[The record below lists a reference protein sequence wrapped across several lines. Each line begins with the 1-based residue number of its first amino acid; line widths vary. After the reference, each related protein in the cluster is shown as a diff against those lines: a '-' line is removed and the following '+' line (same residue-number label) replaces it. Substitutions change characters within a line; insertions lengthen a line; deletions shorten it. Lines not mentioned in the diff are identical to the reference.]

1 MSAVTII
8 IATFNSQRTLPLVLT
23 SIRKQS
29 YPRKYIQILIVD
41 GGSKDRTLKIAKNFG
56 CTVIHNSKVEPLYAK
71 YLGYMHAKGR
81 YIVYIDHD
89 EVIVNP
95 DSLKEKIMILEKN
108 PDIKVA
114 IASGYKSPAGYNVIN
129 RYINEFGDP
138 FSFYMYRL
146 SKNPDF
152 FLPTMRARYRVTR
165 ETKHYAVFDLASSWE
180 IPLIEL
186 TTAASIIDG
195 DFFKKTF
202 PGLAKKYHLIPHLV
216 QLMRSSYP
224 YIAILKNDVLL
235 HYSSDDFRTY
245 MQKILWRV
253 KNNIFYTDTIGASGF
268 TGRQEFGL
276 FQMTLKKYLFIP
288 YALTLVLPV
297 LDAFY
302 LMTTRKDASYAIHV
316 PLAVLTAFF
325 ILYFMALKTFG
336 IRPALMSYD
345 GSVRAYEKK

>member
-8 IATFNSQRTLPLVLT
+8 IATFNSQRTLPLVLA

-41 GGSKDRTLKIAKNFG
+41 GGSKDGTLKIAKKFG
-56 CTVIHNSKVEPLYAK
+56 CTVIRNTRVEPLYAK

-89 EVIVNP
+89 EVIANP

-114 IASGYKSPAGYNVIN
+114 IAGGYRSPAGYTVIN

-152 FLPTMRARYRVTR
+152 FLPTMRARYRLVR
-165 ETKHYAVFDLASSWE
+165 ETKHYAVFDLASSRK

-186 TTAASIIDG
+186 TTAASVIDG
-195 DFFKKTF
+195 DFFKKAF
-202 PGLAKKYHLIPHLV
+202 PELAKKYHLIPHLV
-216 QLMRSSYP
+216 QLVRSSYP

-235 HYSSDDFRTY
+235 HYSSDDVRTY

-268 TGRQEFGL
+268 TGRQEYGKSSGQF
-276 FQMTLKKYLFIP
+276 KKYLFVP
-288 YALTLVLPV
+288 YALTLVGPIY
-297 LDAFY
+297 DATY
-302 LMTTRKDASYAIHV
+302 LIFSRKDVSFIMHV
-316 PLAVLTAFF
+316 PLTFITALF
-325 ILYFMALKTFG
+325 ILYFLTLRAFGLK
-336 IRPALMSYD
+336 PNLMSYD
-345 GSVRAYEKK
+345 GAVPAYEKI